1 MPDLVQSLLDY
12 LNASPT
18 PFHAVTESARRLRDA
33 GFAELQ
39 ERDAWSLQPGMR
51 AYATRNGSSLV
62 AFVCGQKPAAESGFL
77 VVGAHTDS
85 PNLRLKP
92 SPDQTR
98 AGYRQLGVEVYGG
111 VLLSTWLDRDL
122 SLAGRVAIAQ
132 GGVVRSELVNFGRAL
147 LRIPNLAIH
156 LNRNVNS
163 EGLVLNAQSHLAP
176 ILALAGDAAG
186 SLPLAR
192 LLADEL
198 NAHGIACAHDQILGW
213 DLCLYDVQQAAV
225 SGLHREFIHSARL
238 DNLASCYGALSALAA
253 APNAH
258 DATRVIV
265 LYDHEEV
272 GSRSAQGACSPFLR
286 QALERIT
293 QAGGAL
299 GAESFAR
306 AMARSFLISADM
318 AHAIHPNYA
327 DRHEPLHAPLLGAGP
342 VLKLNANQSYATDG
356 PSAARFF
363 QLCQRAGVAAQQYVV
378 RSDLA
383 CGSTIGPITAA
394 ELGLSTVDI
403 GNPLLSMHSIR
414 EMAACADVG
423 ALARLLDA
431 FFA

>member
-18 PFHAVTESARRLRDA
+18 PFHAVTESAKRLRDA
-33 GFAELQ
+33 GFSEVQ
-39 ERDAWSLQPGMR
+39 ERDAWTLQPGTR

-62 AFVCGQKPAAESGFL
+62 AFVCGQRPAAESGFL

-98 AGYRQLGVEVYGG
+98 AGYRQLAVEVYGG

-122 SLAGRVAIAQ
+122 SLAGRVSIAHD
-132 GGVVRSELVNFGRAL
+132 GAVRTELLDFGRAL

-156 LNRNVNS
+156 LNRNVNT
-163 EGLVLNAQSHLAP
+163 EGLILNPQSHLAP
-176 ILALAGDAAG
+176 ILGLAGNDAE
-186 SLPLAR
+186 PLTR
-192 LLADEL
+192 VLADQL
-198 NAHGIACAHDQILGW
+198 NAHGHACAHDQILGW
-213 DLCLYDVQQAAV
+213 DLCLYDVQRAAL
-225 SGLHREFIHSARL
+225 SGLHNEFIHAARL
-238 DNLASCYGALSALAA
+238 DNLASCFGALTALAS
-253 APNAH
+253 APSSH

-272 GSRSAQGACSPFLR
+272 GSRSAQGASSPFLR

-293 QAGGAL
+293 QAGGAT

-356 PSAARFF
+356 QSAARFV
-363 QLCQRAGVAAQQYVV
+363 QLCQRAGVTTQQYVV

-403 GNPLLSMHSIR
+403 GSPLLSMHSIR

>member
-1 MPDLVQSLLDY
+1 MPDLVPSLLQY
-12 LNASPT
+12 LNVSPT
-18 PFHAVTESARRLRDA
+18 PFHAVAESAKRLREA
-33 GFAELQ
+33 GFVEVH
-39 ERDAWSLQPGMR
+39 ERDAWTLQAGTR
-51 AYATRNGSSLV
+51 AFATRNGTSLV
-62 AFVCGQKPAAESGFL
+62 AFVCGQKPAAEAGFL
-77 VVGAHTDS
+77 VLGAHTDS
-85 PNLRLKP
+85 PNLRIKP

-122 SLAGRVAIAQ
+122 SLAGRVSIARDAD
-132 GGVVRSELVNFGRAL
+132 VHTELVDFERAL

-163 EGLVLNAQSHLAP
+163 EGLILNAQSHLAP
-176 ILALAGDAAG
+176 ILGLARDEAA
-186 SLPLAR
+186 PLAR

-198 NAHGIACAHDQILGW
+198 NAHGHSYAPEQVLGW
-213 DLCLYDVQQAAV
+213 DLCLYDVQPAAL
-225 SGLHREFIHSARL
+225 SGLNREFIHSARL
-238 DNLASCYGALSALAA
+238 DNLASCFAALTAIAR
-253 APNAH
+253 APSTH

-272 GSRSAQGACSPFLR
+272 GSRSAQGASSPFLR
-286 QALERIT
+286 QTLERIA
-293 QAGGAL
+293 QASGAA

-306 AMARSFLISADM
+306 ALARSFLISADM

-356 PSAARFF
+356 QSAARFA
-363 QLCQRAGVAAQQYVV
+363 QLCQRAGVVAQQYVV

-403 GNPLLSMHSIR
+403 GSPLLSMHSIR
-414 EMAACADVG
+414 EMAACADVD